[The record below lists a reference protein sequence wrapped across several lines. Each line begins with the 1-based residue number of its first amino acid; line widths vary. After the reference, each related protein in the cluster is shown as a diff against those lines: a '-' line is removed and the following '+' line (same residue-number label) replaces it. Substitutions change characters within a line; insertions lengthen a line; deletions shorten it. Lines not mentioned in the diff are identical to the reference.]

1 MNTRPGRYERSFR
14 RNITLSEENL
24 MGNELKI
31 ENELLAMLNQHQSVE
46 GEVERGSVGV
56 LYEDFYDKTIE
67 ESLLEKT
74 IHALISKGL
83 FKKSDSHL
91 LLSDEGRK
99 KGIKNYIEYYFSE
112 GVIRSEASK
121 TDKKYQESKNEGL
134 FNTDS
139 ILDVEQ
145 FKFITDQLSSL
156 RGTLYDLGCGRGSII
171 SHIQNNS
178 PLSCFGVDK
187 SENMIKLA
195 QEKNPRIGWLTADIE
210 TYCKELPSY
219 DGAILIDSLYF
230 VKDKKAFLRQLL
242 SKLNSRG
249 KILIAF
255 SAYTKN
261 PQEKG
266 SLEANDNELGII
278 LHDLKADFT
287 YTEFTENEIKLWEHR
302 RRVTAS
308 LKEDYIKERNSYLY
322 YDRMSESS
330 QLLDVLKRG
339 LGRRYIYSI
348 SSN

>member
-1 MNTRPGRYERSFR
+1 
-14 RNITLSEENL
+14 

-145 FKFITDQLSSL
+145 FKFIT
-156 RGTLYDLGCGRGSII
+156 
-171 SHIQNNS
+171 
-178 PLSCFGVDK
+178 DK